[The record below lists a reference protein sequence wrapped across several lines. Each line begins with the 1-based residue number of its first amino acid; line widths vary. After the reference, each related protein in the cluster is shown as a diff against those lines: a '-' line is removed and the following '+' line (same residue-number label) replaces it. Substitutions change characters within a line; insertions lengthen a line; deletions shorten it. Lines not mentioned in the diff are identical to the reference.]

1 MGTVRGRARR
11 TGGEQEMAVEFKVTL
26 QNTPGTLARL
36 GTILGD
42 GRVNIE
48 AIQGTSSEGEGF
60 IQFVPNDPDKAARSL
75 DQAGIAYSRRD
86 VLVVKVLDEPGM
98 LGDVALV
105 MSKAG
110 INIDSVY
117 VTTRGHIVLGVDD
130 LAGAIQIAAGMAVM
144 A

>member
-1 MGTVRGRARR
+1 
-11 TGGEQEMAVEFKVTL
+11 MAVEFKVTL
-26 QNTPGTLARL
+26 QNIPGTLARL

-48 AIQGTSSEGEGF
+48 AIQGTSREGEGF

-75 DQAGIAYSRRD
+75 DQACIAYSRRD

-130 LAGAIQIAAGMAVM
+130 MAGALQVAAGMAVM
-144 A
+144 AE